1 MGQLSV
7 PYANPVPGLDAATAA
22 VDVVTVVAA
31 TGAVVAAAVV
41 AGTMSEPAAAAVA
54 NRPILS
60 LLESAR
66 ILPPAIVVAS
76 AT

>member
-7 PYANPVPGLDAATAA
+7 PYAKPVPGLDAATAEA
-22 VDVVTVVAA
+22 DVVTVVAA
-31 TGAVVAAAVV
+31 TDAV
-41 AGTMSEPAAAAVA
+41 AGTTSEPAAAAVA

-76 AT
+76 VT